1 MRKYEVDLDG
11 GKGMIRPD
19 KTRLKKKSR
28 QNVTNISNR
37 KENHKI
43 LTVKHISGLNTT
55 DI

>member
-19 KTRLKKKSR
+19 KKKKSR